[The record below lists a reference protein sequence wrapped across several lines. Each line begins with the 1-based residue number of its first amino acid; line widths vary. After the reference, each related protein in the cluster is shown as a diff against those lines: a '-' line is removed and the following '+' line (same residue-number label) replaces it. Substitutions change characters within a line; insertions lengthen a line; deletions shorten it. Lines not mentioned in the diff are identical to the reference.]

1 VIRAEGNV
9 AEVREIPYERGMADN
24 TSKVP
29 ENVPGP
35 WYVDTTCTPCRT
47 CMDVAGVDV
56 LLKWNDDETYVYF
69 HKQPEGDVETNL
81 AEEAMAVCPTAA
93 IGNDG

>member
-1 VIRAEGNV
+1 
-9 AEVREIPYERGMADN
+9 MADK
-24 TSKVP
+24 SIKVP

-47 CMDVAGVDV
+47 CMEVAGADT

-69 HKQPEGDVETNL
+69 HKQPEGDAEL
-81 AEEAMAVCPTAA
+81 SIAEETLAVCPTAA
-93 IGNDG
+93 IGKDGE